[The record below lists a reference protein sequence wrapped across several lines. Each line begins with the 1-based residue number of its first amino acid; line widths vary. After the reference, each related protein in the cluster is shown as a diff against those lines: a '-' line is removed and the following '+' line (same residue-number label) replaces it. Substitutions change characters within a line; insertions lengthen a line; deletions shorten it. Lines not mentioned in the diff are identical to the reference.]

1 MESVWVVVSDLT
13 SRRLSLIWCWGLF
26 EFGSG
31 LMDVSRDSVENMERF
46 KLTE

>member
-1 MESVWVVVSDLT
+1 MESVWAVASDLT
-13 SRRLSLIWCWGLF
+13 SRQLSLIWSWVLS

-31 LMDVSRDSVENMERF
+31 LMDVSRDSVENIEWF

>member
-1 MESVWVVVSDLT
+1 MESVWVVASDLT
-13 SRRLSLIWCWGLF
+13 SRQLFLIWGWGLS

-31 LMDVSRDSVENMERF
+31 LMDVSRDSVENMEWF

>member
-1 MESVWVVVSDLT
+1 MESVWVVASDLT
-13 SRRLSLIWCWGLF
+13 SGQLFLIWCWGLS

-31 LMDVSRDSVENMERF
+31 LMDVSRDSVENMEWF

>member
-1 MESVWVVVSDLT
+1 MESVWVVASDLT
-13 SRRLSLIWCWGLF
+13 SRQLSLIWCWGLS

-31 LMDVSRDSVENMERF
+31 LMDVSRDSVENMEWF

>member
-1 MESVWVVVSDLT
+1 MESVWVIASDLA
-13 SRRLSLIWCWGLF
+13 SGQLFLIWCWGLS

-31 LMDVSRDSVENMERF
+31 LMDVSRDSVENMEWF